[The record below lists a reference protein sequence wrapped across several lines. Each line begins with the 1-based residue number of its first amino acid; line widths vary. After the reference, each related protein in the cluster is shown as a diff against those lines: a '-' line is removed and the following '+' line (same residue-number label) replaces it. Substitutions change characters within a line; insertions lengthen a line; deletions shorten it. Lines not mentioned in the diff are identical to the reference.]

1 MSISL
6 DDAFGIHEKA
16 VKFRAQRTEVLATN
30 IANADTPGYKARDF
44 DFAQA
49 LQQAMQGQ
57 NPGTLERT
65 DPRHI
70 APAGHYD
77 YELRYHTPL
86 QPAVDGNTVDI
97 HIEKAKFSENAVQYM
112 TSLHFLNS
120 KISGL
125 VKAIR
130 GE

>member
-1 MSISL
+1 MPISL
-6 DDAFGIHEKA
+6 DDAFGIHEQA
-16 VKFRAQRTEVLATN
+16 VKFRAQRTELLAAN

-57 NPGTLERT
+57 RPGELART
-65 DPRHI
+65 DARHI
-70 APAGHYD
+70 APAAHYS
-77 YELRYHTPL
+77 YEQLYHTPL
-86 QPAVDGNTVDI
+86 QPSVDGNTVDI
-97 HIEKAKFSENAVQYM
+97 HIEKAKFSENAMQYM
-112 TSLHFLNS
+112 TSLQFLNS

-125 VKAIR
+125 RKAIR